1 MGKYD
6 KQINKI
12 IDDLNKQ
19 DYDDEDL
26 EEQRYYDFGI
36 TGGYIDVGKFNYP
49 YPHMEIS
56 LWEEDGTQIG
66 YNTDYADTPER
77 IKRLLEDIA
86 EGTACV
92 HIDELYIQPS
102 SYAHED
108 GYVTLTDLLDIDLIE
123 QSKADIDRDDRL

>member
-6 KQINKI
+6 KQISEI

-19 DYDDEDL
+19 DYDGENL
-26 EEQRYYDFGI
+26 GELRYYDFGI
-36 TGGYIDVGKFNYP
+36 TGGYIDVGKFICP

-66 YNTDYADTPER
+66 YNTDYADSIER
-77 IKRLLEDIA
+77 MKRLLEDIA

-102 SYAHED
+102 SYADED
-108 GYVTLTDLLDIDLIE
+108 RYVTLTDLLNIDPIE
-123 QSKADIDRDDRL
+123 QSKADRDDR